1 MNAHRFYLFINI
13 MDGNYYLKY
22 FIGTIL
28 YHFVT
33 HQFKVIVETI
43 L

>member
-1 MNAHRFYLFINI
+1 
-13 MDGNYYLKY
+13 MDGNYLKY

-28 YHFVT
+28 HHFVT
-33 HQFKVIVETI
+33 HQFKVVVETI